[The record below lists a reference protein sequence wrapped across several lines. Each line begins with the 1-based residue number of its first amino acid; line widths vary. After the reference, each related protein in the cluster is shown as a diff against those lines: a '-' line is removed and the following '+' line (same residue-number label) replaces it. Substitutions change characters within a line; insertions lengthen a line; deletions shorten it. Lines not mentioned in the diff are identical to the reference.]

1 MRTTETAKATAMDR
15 RVEDDDFVGI
25 ESDADPVAGLHQLD
39 EAIAGLEDVNDDVQG
54 LLKAYGFTEN
64 SVYFSLS
71 LKCMS
76 QYLTILTVI

>member
-1 MRTTETAKATAMDR
+1 MTTLLAS
-15 RVEDDDFVGI
+15 RVTRI
-25 ESDADPVAGLHQLD
+25 QLLGYTSSMKLSL
-39 EAIAGLEDVNDDVQG
+39 GLEDVNDDVQG

-71 LKCMS
+71 LKCIS